1 MKKKK
6 KERDTSASA
15 AALEGRAKK
24 RRSSKGASGAEPLST
39 TAAFWRKICPE
50 LHVGDADY
58 LAACKPIALP
68 AERLAELRAQL
79 VADGFFTLGPD
90 ELSWHVHLAA
100 LRKGVR
106 RLVGRGWP
114 ATMLLVYDEAWV
126 MAHQLSELMA
136 RASGGC
142 SNSLDTLAW
151 SVAPAL
157 GQAGFAPHRDRQP
170 ADVAGSFR
178 RDGTPRYCTCWVALS
193 SATPENSCMHM
204 VPRGYDPGYDAGDD
218 HSADAEDPLI
228 QIFRS
233 SDEAVQAVRACPLKP
248 GGAVIFSHR
257 TMHWGSKGSTACA
270 NERISISFGHS
281 DPSFEEPYF
290 ASPAKQLPYP
300 PIALRVSL
308 ASSQLISYHERFN
321 LSLPLLR
328 RFGATFGAHKAQ
340 FSQGYAEKIAA
351 EYMAACHDLQRRGTA
366 AATPKSSDE
375 GGAADG
381 DDDEAD
387 AALDDALDA
396 MLDAQAAA
404 EGNLYDDFDAEC
416 VGSDEAWESD

>member
-1 MKKKK
+1 MP
-6 KERDTSASA
+6 SQA
-15 AALEGRAKK
+15 GRCCH
-24 RRSSKGASGAEPLST
+24 L
-39 TAAFWRKICPE
+39 
-50 LHVGDADY
+50 
-58 LAACKPIALP
+58 LP
-68 AERLAELRAQL
+68 S
-79 VADGFFTLGPD
+79 DD
-90 ELSWHVHLAA
+90 
-100 LRKGVR
+100 
-106 RLVGRGWP
+106 
-114 ATMLLVYDEAWV
+114 
-126 MAHQLSELMA
+126 
-136 RASGGC
+136 
-142 SNSLDTLAW
+142 
-151 SVAPAL
+151 AL
-157 GQAGFAPHRDRQP
+157 GQQGQQSLRQ
-170 ADVAGSFR
+170 R
-178 RDGTPRYCTCWVALS
+178 TNLHLLR
-193 SATPENSCMHM
+193 
-204 VPRGYDPGYDAGDD
+204 
-218 HSADAEDPLI
+218 PL
-228 QIFRS
+228 R
-233 SDEAVQAVRACPLKP
+233 PL
-248 GGAVIFSHR
+248 
-257 TMHWGSKGSTACA
+257 
-270 NERISISFGHS
+270 
-281 DPSFEEPYF
+281 FEEPYF